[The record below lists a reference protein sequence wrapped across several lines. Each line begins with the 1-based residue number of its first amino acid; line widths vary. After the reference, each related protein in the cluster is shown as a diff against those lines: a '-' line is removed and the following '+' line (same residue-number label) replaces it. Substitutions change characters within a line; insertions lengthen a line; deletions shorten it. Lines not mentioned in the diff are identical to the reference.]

1 MCHTKSMKKETTYC
15 PAAVSGIYE
24 ALELLLPVREDIH
37 AWWVNLLYLGDGEVN
52 YPAWSELTLATL
64 WNDVALYV

>member
-1 MCHTKSMKKETTYC
+1 VCHTKSMKKETTYC

-24 ALELLLPVREDIH
+24 ALELLLPVREEIH
-37 AWWVNLLYLGDGEVN
+37 AWWVGLLYLPDGEVN
-52 YPAWSELTLATL
+52 YSEWSERTLALL